1 MYIKINGKQ
10 LKLEEKTTFKERFK
24 SLKFNFNKL
33 NHAIKF
39 PKKKVLNTVFF
50 VQKIDIVLT
59 DKDEKIVYL
68 EENVRSERYFIHKRK
83 TYNIYLLPLGSV
95 KHLAIGD
102 TIKIYN
108 KK

>member
-10 LKLEEKTTFKERFK
+10 LKLEERITFKERFK
-24 SLKFNFNKL
+24 SLRFNFNKL
-33 NHAIKF
+33 NHAIRF
-39 PKKKVLNTVFF
+39 PKKRFINTVFF
-50 VQKIDIVLT
+50 VQRVDIVLT
-59 DKDEKIVYL
+59 DKDDKIVYL
-68 EENVRSERYFIHKRK
+68 GENIRSERYYIHKKK
-83 TYNIYLLPLGSV
+83 TYNVYLLPLGSV